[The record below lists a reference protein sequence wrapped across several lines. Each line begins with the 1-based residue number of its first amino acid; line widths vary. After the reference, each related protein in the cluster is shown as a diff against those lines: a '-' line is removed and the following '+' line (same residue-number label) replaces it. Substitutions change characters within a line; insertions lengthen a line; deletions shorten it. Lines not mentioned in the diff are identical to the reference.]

1 MTWKDPSGHFVKKE
15 LVGGEHWKQE
25 GQLADYCFHLDKK
38 KFVTL
43 YREMNVEMKKV
54 QKNQKEKP
62 RKEGICY
69 VVSVF
74 HSPP

>member
-1 MTWKDPSGHFVKKE
+1 VTWKDPSGHFVKKE

-43 YREMNVEMKKV
+43 YRAFAMW
-54 QKNQKEKP
+54 
-62 RKEGICY
+62 
-69 VVSVF
+69 
-74 HSPP
+74 